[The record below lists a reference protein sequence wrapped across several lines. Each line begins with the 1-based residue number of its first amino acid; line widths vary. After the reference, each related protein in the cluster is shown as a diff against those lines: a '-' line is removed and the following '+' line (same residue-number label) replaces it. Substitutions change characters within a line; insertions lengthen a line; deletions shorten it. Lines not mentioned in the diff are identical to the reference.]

1 MATIT
6 TSLPIVGGRNLLA
19 DPHLTATV
27 MSLQGA
33 TVTDTRPTVG
43 GPLAGSYMRRTMTT
57 ANTTSPMSMPLGPTG
72 TAGIAV
78 SASQNFRGSWYARKN
93 PTAGS
98 SSRMNVNWYDGA
110 GSLLSTTTGS
120 TFATTSWA
128 RYTQAFTAPA
138 SAAFATP
145 LLHWSGIALV
155 GQQLDLAEAQWELGT
170 TVTDFTD
177 NKTITPLAVLDY
189 GFTRGSRNVVLEP
202 LGSGY
207 PSVFIRPAQS
217 RSGTLSLLFGSAD
230 DARNAESAFSA
241 ADRFHFQ
248 EPEVG
253 EDFHFIVTGDVA
265 VAKVEGVN
273 YWTVAAEFREVE
285 AL

>member
-1 MATIT
+1 
-6 TSLPIVGGRNLLA
+6 
-19 DPHLTATV
+19 
-27 MSLQGA
+27 
-33 TVTDTRPTVG
+33 
-43 GPLAGSYMRRTMTT
+43 MTT

-72 TAGIAV
+72 TAGIPV
-78 SASQNFRGSWYARKN
+78 SAGQAFRGSWYARKN
-93 PTAGS
+93 PTGGPN
-98 SSRMNVNWYDGA
+98 SRMDCRWYDGSGA
-110 GSLLSTTTGS
+110 LLSTTTGS

-145 LLHWSGIALV
+145 LLLWSGIASI
-155 GQQLDLAEAQWELGT
+155 GQQLDLAEAQFELGT

-189 GFTRGSRNVVLEP
+189 GFTRGSRNVVLEL

-207 PSVFIRPAQS
+207 PTVFLRPAQS

-230 DARNAESAFSA
+230 DARNAETAFGA
-241 ADRFHFQ
+241 ADRFHFE

-253 EDFHFIVTGDVA
+253 ENWHFIITGNVT

-273 YWTVAAEFREVE
+273 YWTVGAEFREVE
-285 AL
+285 SL